1 MRSGLT
7 PERCVNSSSF
17 ASRHPGGDRKILPNP
32 GQERPDARPLGQHY
46 VHGSLIYSLLTG
58 NWAFEARPEVAG
70 TCRPPCVFRT
80 VAADTSPGRLMIHST
95 NNYNYNYKRGRA
107 WVVTILSF
115 S

>member
-1 MRSGLT
+1 MHHETTRRMHRGRPIKQETDTSVFS
-7 PERCVNSSSF
+7 CMC
-17 ASRHPGGDRKILPNP
+17 GGR
-32 GQERPDARPLGQHY
+32 
-46 VHGSLIYSLLTG
+46 
-58 NWAFEARPEVAG
+58 AFEARPEVAG

-80 VAADTSPGRLMIHST
+80 VAADTPPGRLMIHST